1 MMEVKAEDIEAL
13 IEVFDQSDW
22 NDLRITAEGFQLY
35 LSKDAGQRDR
45 YRATVTAP
53 SAAHG
58 GAAPAPLPQLLNGAA
73 AVQHVA
79 GVAPSEAAIPDGMVA
94 VRAPSLGTFYQ
105 APKPGA
111 QPFVAIGQR
120 VEPDTE
126 LCIIEVMKL
135 FTAVRAG
142 VTGIVR
148 RMLVSDAQ
156 LVEYEQP
163 LFLIEPAD

>member
-1 MMEVKAEDIEAL
+1 MKDVQAEDVEAL

-22 NDLRITAEGFQLY
+22 SELRIASENFQLY
-35 LSKDAGQRDR
+35 LSKDTAQRDR
-45 YRATVTAP
+45 YRGATVVAPAPFAPQRPEGSLGVQHTTAP
-53 SAAHG
+53 SG
-58 GAAPAPLPQLLNGAA
+58 EV
-73 AVQHVA
+73 AV
-79 GVAPSEAAIPDGMVA
+79 PDGLVA

-120 VEPDTE
+120 VEADTE
-126 LCIIEVMKL
+126 LCIIEEMKL

-148 RMLVSDAQ
+148 RMLVNDAQ
-156 LVEYEQP
+156 MVEFDQP
-163 LFLIEPAD
+163 LFLIEPAE

>member
-1 MMEVKAEDIEAL
+1 MKDVKPEDVEAL

-22 NDLRITAEGFQLY
+22 SELRIASENFQLY
-35 LSKDAGQRDR
+35 LSKDAAQRDR
-45 YRATVTAP
+45 YRSVAPGAPVAAIAAPRSASGVAVQHATAP
-53 SAAHG
+53 S
-58 GAAPAPLPQLLNGAA
+58 
-73 AVQHVA
+73 
-79 GVAPSEAAIPDGMVA
+79 SEVAIPEGMVV

-111 QPFVAIGQR
+111 QPFVAVGQR

-148 RMLVSDAQ
+148 RMLVNDAQ
-156 LVEYEQP
+156 MVEYDQP

>member
-1 MMEVKAEDIEAL
+1 MTMKEVKPEDVEAL
-13 IEVFDQSDW
+13 IEIFDQSDW
-22 NDLRITAEGFQLY
+22 SELRIAAADFQLY
-35 LSKDAGQRDR
+35 LSKDAAQRDR
-45 YRATVTAP
+45 YRSPASGTQPAAAATAAPRSASGAALLHATAP
-53 SAAHG
+53 SAA
-58 GAAPAPLPQLLNGAA
+58 
-73 AVQHVA
+73 V
-79 GVAPSEAAIPDGMVA
+79 AIPEGMVA
-94 VRAPSLGTFYQ
+94 VLAPSLGTFYQ

-142 VTGIVR
+142 VAGIVR
-148 RMLVSDAQ
+148 RMLVADAQ
-156 LVEYEQP
+156 MVEYDQP

>member
-1 MMEVKAEDIEAL
+1 MKDVKPEDVEAL

-22 NDLRITAEGFQLY
+22 SELRIASENFQLY
-35 LSKDAGQRDR
+35 LSKDAAQRDR
-45 YRATVTAP
+45 YRSIAPGASVAAIAAPRSASGVAVQHATAP
-53 SAAHG
+53 STE
-58 GAAPAPLPQLLNGAA
+58 
-73 AVQHVA
+73 V
-79 GVAPSEAAIPDGMVA
+79 AIPEGMVV

-111 QPFVAIGQR
+111 QPFVAVGQR

-156 LVEYEQP
+156 MVEYDQP